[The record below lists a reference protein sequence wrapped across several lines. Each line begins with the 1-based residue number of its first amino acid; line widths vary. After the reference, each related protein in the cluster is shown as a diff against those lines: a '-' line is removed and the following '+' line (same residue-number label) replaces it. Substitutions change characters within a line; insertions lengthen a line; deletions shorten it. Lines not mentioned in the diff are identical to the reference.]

1 MAATSL
7 PGPGTVKACSLGCDD
22 IVRLSEIRDE
32 IWDLAERDPLTVD
45 QERRWQQLVPHWIA
59 LADRVL
65 KDQN

>member
-1 MAATSL
+1 MT
-7 PGPGTVKACSLGCDD
+7 T
-22 IVRLSEIRDE
+22 VRLSEIRDE

-45 QERRWQQLVPHWIA
+45 QERRWQQLVPQWIA